1 MSKIRSMSAGRSGAI
16 TYGSNVN
23 GNQGGGDKKGGLAST
38 TNKRVQYVIPAIR
51 SRAYSNPD
59 QRKMIF
65 CVNQL
70 GGVGAPSKMFAP
82 TADGSCASCSREAKA
97 HNFVILAYR
106 QLLCRGVDEN
116 GLRKYTKQILNDP
129 KGLCLGMKQVKH
141 DLIISPEGRKC
152 LSKLG
157 KEEVEKRLD
166 IVDNYINDNSDCPP
180 KKDHTIKTKMILS
193 QTQAGSYFY
202 ELKKQ
207 DGTPMRGTETKVT
220 KNDVMYID
228 ISSPVFAKGH
238 FEQENNDPT
247 LKDYSASPKPYFSSG
262 NLYTT
267 GFGNEAVQH
276 AAGIFIYGTPGKSGA
291 YIIIDFSITFNHPNV
306 KQALAD
312 SNAYMTL
319 KFGKDR
325 TDFLDE
331 AVPFSSGT
339 DLFRG
344 HLCDVDDECIFI
356 TLVN

>member
-70 GGVGAPSKMFAP
+70 GGIGAPSKMFAP

-106 QLLCRGVDEN
+106 QLLCRTVDEN

-129 KGLCLGMKQVKH
+129 RGLCIGMKQVKH
-141 DLIISPEGRKC
+141 DLITSPEGRKC

-157 KEEVEKRLD
+157 KEEVGERLD
-166 IVDNYINDNSDCPP
+166 IVDNYINNNSECPP

-193 QTQAGSYFY
+193 QTEAVPPTYYY
-202 ELKKQ
+202 ELQKQ
-207 DGTPMRGTETKVT
+207 DGSSMAGETKVT
-220 KNDVMYID
+220 KNDVMFID
-228 ISSPVFAKGH
+228 ISHEVFAKGH
-238 FEQENNDPT
+238 FDNGSNGLE
-247 LKDYSASPKPYFSSG
+247 DYSAIPIPYFASG
-262 NLYTT
+262 RQYFA
-267 GFGNEAVQH
+267 GFGNEASQH
-276 AAGIFIYGTPGKSGA
+276 AAGIFIYGTPGTAGA
-291 YIIIDFSITFNHPNV
+291 HILIDFSITFKNSHV
-306 KQALAD
+306 KSALAD
-312 SNAYMTL
+312 PNASSMQLLFT
-319 KFGKDR
+319 KARPG
-325 TDFLDE
+325 DE
-331 AVPFSSGT
+331 EVPFSSGT
-339 DLFRG
+339 DLFR
-344 HLCDVDDECIFI
+344 CVSAVYEDECIFI